1 MEENNE
7 NVAEIV
13 KHYTE
18 EIENIKKAHIEEIAK
33 IKKDNLETIKAIL
46 TGRKETIKEV
56 AETEES
62 EEIDP
67 DKKIVDNIISNYKK
81 KRGI

>member
-18 EIENIKKAHIEEIAK
+18 EIENLKKAHKDEIEK

-46 TGRKETIKEV
+46 TGRKETIKETL
-56 AETEES
+56 ETEES

-67 DKKIVDNIISNYKK
+67 DEKIVDKIISNYKK
-81 KRGI
+81 KRGL